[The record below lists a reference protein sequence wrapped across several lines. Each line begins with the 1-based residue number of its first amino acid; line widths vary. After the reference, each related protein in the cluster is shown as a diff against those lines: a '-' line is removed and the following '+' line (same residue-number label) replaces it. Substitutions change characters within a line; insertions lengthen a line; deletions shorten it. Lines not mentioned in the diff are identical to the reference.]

1 LLFVLIA
8 LVALQVPF
16 IYRRYQLGKVA
27 EKIAATNASR
37 IVRTDDKYDE
47 YVGIIHAHTFLGG
60 HSNAKFDE
68 LIKGANDAE
77 VDFVMMTEH
86 WSDDYDTAALTL
98 NGKYGRTL
106 FIGGNEIDTS
116 DGDRFLMIPGSAEA
130 ASLRTRST
138 DAVLSKLNA
147 EQRLGLITYPEKY
160 NSWNAA
166 FDGIE
171 VFSLHTSAKAIN
183 KFTGPLDILW
193 SGRAY
198 PQLTFAQ
205 YFRRPDANL
214 ARFDEA
220 SQTREIS
227 LFAGTDAHSNIGFH
241 LFGDDAG
248 HKFLDFKLDPYGFS
262 FSMARVHTLLP
273 KGTPLTRESAVEAIK
288 RGRNYVGIDALGDSS
303 GFSFTVTSCE
313 DTNETM
319 GVRSEICNDFGPS
332 QAKFK
337 IFSPLNARIVVLRN
351 GEKFAEYPNSTSI
364 DFETKQGGAYR
375 VEVYRDDLGEPFSGM
390 PWIMSNPIYLR

>member
-1 LLFVLIA
+1 MLIA

-27 EKIAATNASR
+27 EKIAASNQSR
-37 IVRTDDKYDE
+37 IVRSDDKFDE

-68 LIKGANDAE
+68 LIKGANDAG
-77 VDFVMMTEH
+77 VDFVIMTEH

-106 FIGGNEIDTS
+106 FIGGNEIDTA

-130 ASLRTRST
+130 ASLRKLST
-138 DAVLSKLNA
+138 DAVLAKLHA

-160 NSWNAA
+160 NSWNAD

-183 KFTGPLDILW
+183 KFTGPLDIIW

-214 ARFDEA
+214 AKFDEA
-220 SQTREIS
+220 SQKRRVT

-248 HKFLDFKLDPYGFS
+248 HKFLDFKLDPYAFS
-262 FSMARVHTLLP
+262 FSMARVHLVLP
-273 KGTPLTRESAVEAIK
+273 KGTELTKESAIGAI
-288 RGRNYVGIDALGDSS
+288 RGNYFYTGIDALGDTS
-303 GFSFTVTSCE
+303 GFRFDAFGTFDKDLKPIAGPLELV
-313 DTNETM
+313 
-319 GVRSEICNDFGPS
+319 VRSPLPG
-332 QAKFK
+332 K
-337 IFSPLNARIVVLRN
+337 IVILKN
-351 GEKFAEYPNSTSI
+351 GLVFAERSGQSEISVPS
-364 DFETKQGGAYR
+364 DGPGVYR
-375 VEVYRDDLGEPFSGM
+375 VEVYRDDLGEPFSQM

>member
-1 LLFVLIA
+1 MKIVKKILLFVLIA

-27 EKIAATNASR
+27 EKIAASNASR

-68 LIKGANDAE
+68 LIKGANDAGI
-77 VDFVMMTEH
+77 DFVMMTEH
-86 WSDDYDTAALTL
+86 WSDDYDTSALTL
-98 NGKYGRTL
+98 NSKYGRTL
-106 FIGGNEIDTS
+106 FIGGNEIDTA
-116 DGDRFLMIPGSAEA
+116 DGDRFLMIPGSSEA
-130 ASLRTRST
+130 ASLRRSST
-138 DAVLSKLNA
+138 DAVLAKLHA

-183 KFTGPLDILW
+183 KFTGPFDVIW

-220 SQTREIS
+220 SQKRRVT

-248 HKFLDFKLDPYGFS
+248 HKFLDFKLDPYAFS
-262 FSMARVHTLLP
+262 FSMARVHILLA
-273 KGTPLTRESAVEAIK
+273 KGTQLTKESAIEAVK
-288 RGRNYVGIDALGDSS
+288 LGRFFIGIDGIGDTS
-303 GFSFTVTSCE
+303 GFRFSAGEANFGDETAAANVQQIRAFVPVTSRVILFKNGSKIDE
-313 DTNETM
+313 RPAAGDISFATDGA
-319 GVRSEICNDFGPS
+319 GVY
-332 QAKFK
+332 
-337 IFSPLNARIVVLRN
+337 RI
-351 GEKFAEYPNSTSI
+351 
-364 DFETKQGGAYR
+364 
-375 VEVYRDDLGEPFSGM
+375 EVYRDDLGEPFSQM

>member
-1 LLFVLIA
+1 MRYLKKFLLIALAVLIA
-8 LVALQVPF
+8 IQVPF

-27 EKIAATNASR
+27 EKIAASNASR
-37 IVRTDDKYDE
+37 IVRTDDEFDE

-68 LIKGANDAE
+68 LIKGANDAG

-86 WSDDYDTAALTL
+86 WSDDYDTSALTL

-106 FIGGNEIDTS
+106 FIGGNEIDTV

-130 ASLRTRST
+130 ASLRRLST
-138 DAVLSKLNA
+138 DAVLAKLHA
-147 EQRLGLITYPEKY
+147 EHRLGLITYPERYK
-160 NSWNAA
+160 SWNAS

-183 KFTGPLDILW
+183 KFSGPFDILW

-220 SQTREIS
+220 SHKRRLT
-227 LFAGTDAHSNIGFH
+227 LFTGTDAHSNIGFH

-248 HKFLDFKLDPYGFS
+248 HKFLDFKLDPYAFS
-262 FSMARVHTLLP
+262 FSMARVHILLP
-273 KGTPLTRESAVEAIK
+273 KGTPLTRDSAVDAVK
-288 RGRNYVGIDALGDSS
+288 SGRSYIGIDAIGDTSGFRFSANESIYGDETAAANVQQLEVFVPVTSRVVLLINGARVDERPATGKIAFASS
-303 GFSFTVTSCE
+303 GP
-313 DTNETM
+313 
-319 GVRSEICNDFGPS
+319 GV
-332 QAKFK
+332 
-337 IFSPLNARIVVLRN
+337 
-351 GEKFAEYPNSTSI
+351 
-364 DFETKQGGAYR
+364 YR
-375 VEVYRDDLGEPFSGM
+375 VEVYRDDLGEPFSQM
-390 PWIMSNPIYLR
+390 PWIVSNPIYLR

>member
-1 LLFVLIA
+1 MKRILKNCFLIGLAVLIA
-8 LVALQVPF
+8 IQVPF

-27 EKIAATNASR
+27 DTIATSNASR
-37 IVRTDDKYDE
+37 IVRSDDKYDE

-60 HSNAKFDE
+60 HSNANFEE
-68 LIKGANDAE
+68 LIKGANDAG

-86 WSDDYDTAALTL
+86 WSDDYDTSTLTL

-106 FIGGNEIDTS
+106 FIGGNEIDTA
-116 DGDRFLMIPGSAEA
+116 DGDRFLMIPGSNEA
-130 ASLRTRST
+130 ASLRRSST
-138 DAVLSKLNA
+138 DAVLAKLHG

-160 NSWNAA
+160 NSWNAD

-183 KFTGPLDILW
+183 KFTGPFDIIW

-214 ARFDEA
+214 TKFDEA
-220 SQTREIS
+220 SQKRCVA

-248 HKFLDFKLDPYGFS
+248 NKFLDFKLDPYAFS
-262 FSMARVHTLLP
+262 FSMARVHILLA
-273 KGTPLTRESAVEAIK
+273 KGTQLTRESTIEAVK
-288 RGRNYVGIDALGDSS
+288 LGRFFVGIDGIGDTS
-303 GFSFTVTSCE
+303 GFRFSAGAANFGDETPTANVQQIKAFVPVTS
-313 DTNETM
+313 
-319 GVRSEICNDFGPS
+319 R
-332 QAKFK
+332 
-337 IFSPLNARIVVLRN
+337 VVLLKN
-351 GEKFAEYPNSTSI
+351 GTKIDERLATGEIEFAPNGS
-364 DFETKQGGAYR
+364 GVYR
-375 VEVYRDDLGEPFSGM
+375 VEVYRDDLGEPFSQM

>member
-1 LLFVLIA
+1 MRYLKKLLLLVLAVLI
-8 LVALQVPF
+8 ALQVPF

-27 EKIAATNASR
+27 EKVSASDASR
-37 IVRTDDKYDE
+37 ILRTDDKFDE
-47 YVGIIHAHTFLGG
+47 YIGIIHAHTFLGG

-68 LIKGANDAE
+68 LIKGANEAG

-106 FIGGNEIDTS
+106 FIGGNEIDTAN
-116 DGDRFLMIPGSAEA
+116 GDRFLMIPGSSEA
-130 ASLRTRST
+130 ASLRKLST
-138 DAVLSKLNA
+138 DAVLAKLHS
-147 EQRLGLITYPEKY
+147 EQRVGLITYPERY

-183 KFTGPLDILW
+183 KFTGPFDIIW

-214 ARFDEA
+214 AKFDEA
-220 SQTREIS
+220 SQKRRVT

-248 HKFLDFKLDPYGFS
+248 HKFLNFKLDPYAFS
-262 FSMARVHTLLP
+262 FSLARVHILLA
-273 KGTPLTRESAVEAIK
+273 KGTPLTRESATEAVK
-288 RGRNYVGIDALGDSS
+288 LGRYFIGIDGIGDTS
-303 GFSFTVTSCE
+303 GFRFSAGEANFGDEAAAANVQQIKVFVPVTS
-313 DTNETM
+313 
-319 GVRSEICNDFGPS
+319 R
-332 QAKFK
+332 
-337 IFSPLNARIVVLRN
+337 VVLLKSGSKIDERPAT
-351 GEKFAEYPNSTSI
+351 GDISFAT
-364 DFETKQGGAYR
+364 DGAGVYR
-375 VEVYRDDLGEPFSGM
+375 VEVYRDDLGEAFSKM